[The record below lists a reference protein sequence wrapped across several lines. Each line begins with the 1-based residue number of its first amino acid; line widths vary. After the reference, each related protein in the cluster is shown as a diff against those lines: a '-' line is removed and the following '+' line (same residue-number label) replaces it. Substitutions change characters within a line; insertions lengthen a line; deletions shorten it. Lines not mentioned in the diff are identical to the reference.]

1 MNPFEKALGR
11 IAETVSLVS
20 QYDGFALEQALND
33 GRGRLAIA
41 VGSGPFLAVA
51 HYFARCRAT
60 LGLGASLVMTPMEFI
75 LNLQDWGNAEIWL
88 FSADA
93 DSPDT
98 RAAFRSAAAR
108 SSQAV
113 RSMTTYRIGNATA
126 SHGGDSIVVP
136 VVDSNDGLL
145 SVNAMDA
152 MVSALLFASDRL
164 TERPLRAALADKLTS
179 AMQTK
184 PRSPNRPTS
193 GFNVGDTVVL
203 LHDPQ
208 LMPIASMMEAYLW
221 QTGIAPVQRSD
232 FREFACNRYKWSSLH
247 SGSTFLLALTTCES
261 EFIWDGLREAM
272 PPGSRNQTIN
282 CGDGGRFANASGML
296 TGQAVLSQMLC
307 VVDRA
312 AALQAS
318 IPSDEVACDPRALQE
333 LDACLT
339 PAVRHKAIARQLHDP
354 IFDESNSLGILGK
367 RRLHALETARFV
379 GIALDYDGT
388 VVSNEPPEARLGPPP
403 RAVIDQLVRLADN
416 GILVGIA
423 TGRGSSA
430 GAKLREALPKRLH
443 AEFLIGYFNGA
454 CIRTLDVDIS
464 TDQPRRHSR
473 ITEVADWV
481 ASSQLLR
488 TGAHI
493 YSGSFQVTVRLGQ
506 IVDPRNFVEQMAA
519 CPAVAIGD
527 MRLVRSRH
535 TFDII
540 PAETTKLAVIHSLAQ
555 RASGQDAHILAIG
568 DSGSPLGNDRQLL
581 LRPHAISVDRVCGDC
596 NGTWSLFG
604 HGVRGPAALLRI
616 LQSIRVKN
624 GSALI
629 DVESLGLS

>member
-20 QYDGFALEQALND
+20 QYDSFVIARALSD

-51 HYFARCRAT
+51 HYFARCRTT

-75 LNLQDWGNAEIWL
+75 LNLQGWGDAEIWL
-88 FSADA
+88 FGADT

-98 RAAFRSAAAR
+98 RAAIRSAATR
-108 SSQAV
+108 TSQAV
-113 RSMTTYRIGNATA
+113 RSMTTYRIGYATA
-126 SHGGDSIVVP
+126 LYGGDSIVVP
-136 VVDSNDGLL
+136 VLDSNEGLP
-145 SVNAMDA
+145 SGHAMIA

-164 TERPLRAALADKLTS
+164 TERPLGAALADNLIS
-179 AMQTK
+179 AKPTK
-184 PRSPNRPTS
+184 SRLPNHQFS

-232 FREFACNRYKWSSLH
+232 FREFACNQYRWSSLH
-247 SGSTFLLALTTCES
+247 SRSNFLLALTTCES
-261 EFIWDGLREAM
+261 EFIWDGLRGAM
-272 PPGSRNQTIN
+272 PQGSRNQAIN

-296 TGQAVLSQMLC
+296 TGLAALSQTLC
-307 VVDRA
+307 VVDST

-318 IPSDEVACDPRALQE
+318 IPSNELACDPAALEE
-333 LDACLT
+333 LVARLT
-339 PAVRHKAIARQLHDP
+339 PAVMHKAIARQLHDP
-354 IFDESNSLGILGK
+354 IFDESKSLCVLGK
-367 RRLHALETARFV
+367 RRLEALETARFV

-388 VVSNEPPEARLGPPP
+388 VVSNEPAEARLGPPP
-403 RAVIDQLVRLADN
+403 QAVVAQLIRLADN
-416 GILVGIA
+416 DILVGIA

-430 GAKLREALPKRLH
+430 GAKLREALPRRLH
-443 AEFLIGYFNGA
+443 SAFLIGYFNGA
-454 CIRTLDVDIS
+454 CIRTLDIDIS
-464 TDQPRRHSR
+464 TDRPRRHSR

-488 TGAHI
+488 TGAQI
-493 YSGSFQVTVRLGQ
+493 YSGNFQVTVKLDQ
-506 IVDPRNFVEQMAA
+506 IVDPQNFVEHVAA

-527 MRLVRSRH
+527 MRLVRSQH

-540 PAETTKLAVIHSLAQ
+540 PAETTKLAVMHSLAE
-555 RASGQDAHILAIG
+555 RAGRQDGHILAIG
-568 DSGSPLGNDRQLL
+568 DSGSPLGNDRELL
-581 LRPHAISVDRVCGDC
+581 MQPHAISVDRVCGEC
-596 NGTWSLFG
+596 KGTWSLFG
-604 HGVRGPAALLRI
+604 HGASGPVALHRI
-616 LQSIRVKN
+616 LQAITVKN
-624 GSALI
+624 GAASI
-629 DVESLGLS
+629 DVKALGLN